1 MEKRELRMY
10 FFIVRNLS
18 GVSAGIQAGHC
29 ALEYAV
35 KFGDDEQFKDFMSN
49 WKTFILLNGGSSND
63 YRSWDGVAV
72 GDLDKILDTLNSNG
86 IKCAYFKEPD
96 FNRALTA
103 VCFIADERAFNFD
116 KYPDRQYL
124 SIEDF
129 IDTQANDE
137 LWLESIGGPQNV
149 VLRELIKGK
158 RLY

>member
-10 FFIVRNLS
+10 FFIARNLS
-18 GVSAGIQAGHC
+18 GISAGIQAGHC

-35 KFGDDEQFKDFMSN
+35 KFGDDEQFKDFMLN
-49 WKTFILLNGGSSND
+49 WKTFILLNGGTTND
-63 YRSWDGVAV
+63 YRDWDGVPA
-72 GDLDKILDTLNSNG
+72 GDLDKIVDVLHKNK
-86 IKCAYFKEPD
+86 IKFAYFKEPD

-103 VCFIADERAFNFD
+103 VCFIADERVFDFN

-124 SIEDF
+124 SIEDY
-129 IDTQANDE
+129 IDTQASDM
-137 LWLESIGGPQNV
+137 LWFESIGGPENV